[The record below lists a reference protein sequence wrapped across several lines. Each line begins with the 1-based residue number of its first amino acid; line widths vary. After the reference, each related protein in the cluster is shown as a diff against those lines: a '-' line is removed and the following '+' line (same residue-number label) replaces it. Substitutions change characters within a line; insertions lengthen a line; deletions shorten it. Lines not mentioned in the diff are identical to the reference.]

1 MKITI
6 VTGAFFPVPPLLGG
20 AVEKVWFALGP
31 EFVRRGHQVT
41 HFSRAY
47 ADLPPNE
54 KREGVEHRRIGSFAQ
69 PASIVRL
76 KLLDLLYSLRV
87 RCVLPRADILVTNTF
102 WLPLLLRNSRRGQLY
117 VHVARFPKGQ
127 TRFYTHAARLQ
138 APSSVV
144 AAAIVAEAPRAQ
156 AKTKVIPYP
165 RPTSSLANPPPLASR
180 EKKILYVGRIH
191 PEKGVHFLLQAFVAL
206 PPALRAGWKM
216 IIVGSAEVGLGGGG
230 ESYQAELQRSAADA
244 QAQVEFRGPI
254 FDEEELERV
263 YRAAQLFVYPS
274 LAEKGETFGL
284 APLEAMA
291 HGCAVLVSALECF
304 RDFICD
310 GQTGFVF
317 DHRAPDVDRHLR
329 NEIARILEDEPARVR
344 VADAGRRKSD
354 EYALPRIAEQ
364 FLDDFASLRNS
375 SPIYE

>member
-6 VTGAFFPVPPLLGG
+6 VTGAFFPVPPVMGG

-47 ADLPPNE
+47 AGFLPNE

-76 KLLDLLYSLRV
+76 KLLDLVYSLRV
-87 RCVLPRADILVTNTF
+87 RRLLPRADILVTNTF
-102 WLPLLLRNSRRGQLY
+102 WLPLLLRNSRRGLLY

-127 TRFYTHAARLQ
+127 MRFYTHAARLQ
-138 APSSVV
+138 APSSAV
-144 AAAIVAEAPRAQ
+144 AAAIIAEAPRAR
-156 AKTKVIPYP
+156 AKTRVIPYP
-165 RPTSSLANPPPLASR
+165 RPTSSLASPPPLSSR

-191 PEKGVHFLLQAFVAL
+191 PEKGVHLLLHAFVAL
-206 PPALRAGWKM
+206 PPTLRAGWKM

-244 QAQVEFRGPI
+244 RAQIEFRGPI
-254 FDEEELERV
+254 FDEQELEGV
-263 YRAAQLFVYPS
+263 YRTAQLFVYPS
-274 LAEKGETFGL
+274 LAERGETFGL

-310 GQTGFVF
+310 GETGFVF
-317 DHRAPDVDRHLR
+317 DHRAPDAAGHLR
-329 NEIARILEDEPARVR
+329 DKIARILEDEPSRVR
-344 VADAGRRKSD
+344 VAEAGQRKSD

-364 FLDDFASLRNS
+364 FLEDFARLKNLS
-375 SPIYE
+375 STYE